1 MYIMNFWKMIIAGGP
16 LMWPIIACSIF
27 GLGLIIDKFNSLQR
41 IDKGSGAFLK
51 DVFNHVR
58 RHEIKE
64 ALDKCERASL
74 PVAQILKA
82 ALLKYD
88 RPRTQ
93 IKEAI
98 EDAALYEI
106 PLIEKNLS
114 LLATIAYVVPLLGFL
129 GTVGGMVSCF
139 QAAELRMAAAEPVLV
154 VDLAAGIWRALIAT
168 IAGLTVAI
176 PVLVA
181 HNYFVSRINMIVLE
195 MERVS
200 TEFLNLLTE

>member
-1 MYIMNFWKMIIAGGP
+1 MSFWKIIIAGGP
-16 LMWPIIACSIF
+16 LMWPILACSI
-27 GLGLIIDKFNSLQR
+27 LALALIIDKFNRLQR
-41 IDKGSGAFLK
+41 IDKGSVVFLK

-64 ALDKCERASL
+64 ALDKCERAEL
-74 PVAQILKA
+74 PIAKILKA

-98 EDAALYEI
+98 EDAALYET

-114 LLATIAYVVPLLGFL
+114 LMATIASIAPLLGFL

-139 QAAELRMAAAEPVLV
+139 QAAELRMVASEPVLA
-154 VDLAAGIWRALIAT
+154 VDLVAGIWRALITA
-168 IAGLTVAI
+168 IAGLTVAV

-200 TEFLNLLTE
+200 AEFLNLLTE